1 MADNLRK
8 KIQKAIAH
16 MKLADLEN
24 LFWYLTV
31 EGLIWEEVIQMYLI
45 GRKGVWTKRTVV
57 TYIFF
62 DTSPRSAWYTAFR

>member
-8 KIQKAIAH
+8 KIQKSIAR

-31 EGLIWEEVIQMYLI
+31 EGLI
-45 GRKGVWTKRTVV
+45 
-57 TYIFF
+57 
-62 DTSPRSAWYTAFR
+62 

>member
-8 KIQKAIAH
+8 KIQKAIAR

-31 EGLIWEEVIQMYLI
+31 EGLI
-45 GRKGVWTKRTVV
+45 
-57 TYIFF
+57 
-62 DTSPRSAWYTAFR
+62 